1 MAFGASALMMGCTMG
16 CDVGVNM
23 VYGISVYDAWI
34 IYQFIGLMSSNGEHR
49 KGRGISSM
57 KDFSLWSL
65 PHCDSEIGHDR
76 SYCW

>member
-34 IYQFIGLMSSNGEHR
+34 IYRFIGPMSSNEEHR
-49 KGRGISSM
+49 KGRGISS
-57 KDFSLWSL
+57 
-65 PHCDSEIGHDR
+65 
-76 SYCW
+76 